1 MRILEV
7 KQNWGL
13 FIEQKEI
20 KWTFGDPTEDFQKV
34 VLNFITG
41 MGKFGKELNM
51 EEGIASINFDLKKY
65 SGMKAAEIFIISLQ
79 DKFFLVLS
87 DPAVTL
93 LLINAGEGIPVM
105 IKEIMKAVLVGQASI
120 LYANNITD
128 ASLNKKKMI
137 DKRIQNIILDINNR
151 YLEDNQIETI
161 VGKSGCNFSILT
173 FEECILLHLYIRRQ
187 SERTDFHSSSSWCLI
202 SEIDGGDI
210 PFSYN
215 MEDELS
221 YGGYFSAI
229 IALIDSLFESK
240 PKYIAFGSSQI
251 SKLRFVYGKDYF
263 MAIDTSFMIDL
274 LLQRK
279 FQRYFFETS
288 YKTVKDLAEGMKILL
303 IEEILQFSEE
313 KLSQMSTEAL
323 LDRYIGEG
331 SGQLELFFGE
341 KQENI
346 ELLREERKNQVLRV
360 WGKLLLEL

>member
-1 MRILEV
+1 MRNLEV

-20 KWTFGDPTEDFQKV
+20 KWVFGDPTEDFQKV

-51 EEGIASINFDLKKY
+51 EEGIASIHFDLKKY

-79 DKFFLVLS
+79 DQFYLVLS

-93 LLINAGEGIPVM
+93 LLINAGEGIPAM
-105 IKEIMKAVLVGQASI
+105 IKELMKAVLVGQASI

-128 ASLNKKKMI
+128 ASLNKKKLI
-137 DKRIQNIILDINNR
+137 DKRIQNIILDINSS

-161 VGKSGCNFSILT
+161 VGKSGSNFSILT
-173 FEECILLHLYIRRQ
+173 FEECLLLHLYIRRQ

-202 SEIDGGDI
+202 SEMDGGDI
-210 PFSYN
+210 PFSFN
-215 MEDELS
+215 MVDELS

-229 IALIDSLFESK
+229 ISLIDSLFESK

-251 SKLRFVYGKDYF
+251 SKLRFVYGKEYF

-279 FQRYFFETS
+279 FQNYFFEMS
-288 YKTVKDLAEGMKILL
+288 YKTIKDLAEGMKLL
-303 IEEILQFSEE
+303 IIEEVPQFSEE
-313 KLSQMSTEAL
+313 KLSQMSTVAL

-331 SGQLELFFGE
+331 SGQIELFIGE

>member
-1 MRILEV
+1 VRILEV

-51 EEGIASINFDLKKY
+51 EEGIASIHFDLKKY
-65 SGMKAAEIFIISLQ
+65 SGMKAAEIFIVSLQ
-79 DKFFLVLS
+79 DKFYLVLS
-87 DPAVTL
+87 DPEVTL

-120 LYANNITD
+120 LYANNISE
-128 ASLNKKKMI
+128 ASLNKKIMI
-137 DKRIQNIILDINNR
+137 DKRIQNIILDINNE

-161 VGKSGCNFSILT
+161 VGRSGCNFSILT
-173 FEECILLHLYIRRQ
+173 FEECLLLHLYIRKQ

-202 SEIDGGDI
+202 SEIDGGDV

-313 KLSQMSTEAL
+313 KLSQMSTEGL

-331 SGQLELFFGE
+331 SGQIELFFGE

>member
-1 MRILEV
+1 MRNLEV

-20 KWTFGDPTEDFQKV
+20 KWVFGDPTEDFQKV

-51 EEGIASINFDLKKY
+51 EEGIASIHFDLKKY

-79 DKFFLVLS
+79 DQFYLVLS

-93 LLINAGEGIPVM
+93 LLINAGEGIPAM
-105 IKEIMKAVLVGQASI
+105 IKELMKAVLVGQASI

-128 ASLNKKKMI
+128 ASLNKKKLI
-137 DKRIQNIILDINNR
+137 DKQIQNIILDINNR

-173 FEECILLHLYIRRQ
+173 FEECLLLHLYIRRQ
-187 SERTDFHSSSSWCLI
+187 SERTDFHSSSGWCLI

-251 SKLRFVYGKDYF
+251 SKLRFVYGKEYF

-279 FQRYFFETS
+279 FQNYFFETS
-288 YKTVKDLAEGMKILL
+288 YKTIKDLAEGMKILL

-313 KLSQMSTEAL
+313 KISQMSTEAL

-331 SGQLELFFGE
+331 SGQIELFIGE